1 MIPRDESVLYQ
12 ERKRIHVA
20 LVNTWRV
27 INSKGGTER
36 VFCDLAN
43 ALSLMGYRVTAL
55 CVDPYQG
62 EPGFNLSNAVRFIN
76 AGREG
81 KPLLRRG
88 LLKFIRTFNID
99 RSKYR
104 RNREKNEF
112 AWKAPLLKREIE
124 GGAPVDVYIS
134 FQPET
139 TYILSHLVGVVSPI
153 ITMFHQEPKTLF
165 VKSAIEMS
173 QQALRAS
180 RVNTVLL
187 PSYINQVRNVCPE
200 AHVVAIPNAISY
212 FENPSELKEKKI
224 VCVGRLAIQKRVDL
238 LIKAFALIKDKIP
251 EWSVEYWGEIDVEPK
266 YKKKIF
272 RLISDLDVKDR
283 FHFCGSTDNIEKVLN
298 SASIF
303 AFPSAREGFSLA
315 LGEAMSKGLPVVGCV
330 DCSGTNEMV
339 TDGINGFLTD
349 PSPEKFAS
357 ALEILA
363 RNYELRR
370 TLGERAR
377 NDIGRCSPDNIWPLW
392 DNLISQ
398 IVNK

>member
-1 MIPRDESVLYQ
+1 M
-12 ERKRIHVA
+12 
-20 LVNTWRV
+20 
-27 INSKGGTER
+27 
-36 VFCDLAN
+36 C
-43 ALSLMGYRVTAL
+43 
-55 CVDPYQG
+55 
-62 EPGFNLSNAVRFIN
+62 
-76 AGREG
+76 
-81 KPLLRRG
+81 
-88 LLKFIRTFNID
+88 
-99 RSKYR
+99 
-104 RNREKNEF
+104 
-112 AWKAPLLKREIE
+112 WKA
-124 GGAPVDVYIS
+124 GY
-134 FQPET
+134 T
-139 TYILSHLVGVVSPI
+139 
-153 ITMFHQEPKTLF
+153 
-165 VKSAIEMS
+165 
-173 QQALRAS
+173 
-180 RVNTVLL
+180 
-187 PSYINQVRNVCPE
+187 
-200 AHVVAIPNAISY
+200 
-212 FENPSELKEKKI
+212 
-224 VCVGRLAIQKRVDL
+224 KRVDL